1 MAKVTWDVPVRYVN
15 SQGETFVLQGDGLGF
30 LDIAPLYGYAWSYT
44 LANDAV
50 GDGGAASG
58 FTRKPREIML
68 TLRERGRNRAAFAE
82 RMDALHAASE
92 VDALAE
98 TPGRLWLADQY
109 MDCYLA
115 VSGTVTNAPRN
126 AAFGTVTINVLA
138 INPFWCT
145 ERATEFF
152 PTVSGEDPGD
162 KGKKYDN
169 RYEYRYGTAIGNNV
183 INNQHYAPAPA
194 IITIFGAAEGPT
206 VTIEGNVYGISTS
219 ITSSQRLII
228 DGEKRE
234 IYAVG
239 AGGARTDLFNA
250 RVKTGDAFMPI
261 TMGEHHVIANGNY
274 RMTIKL
280 IERRS
285 QPRWIE

>member
-1 MAKVTWDVPVRYVN
+1 M
-15 SQGETFVLQGDGLGF
+15 
-30 LDIAPLYGYAWSYT
+30 
-44 LANDAV
+44 
-50 GDGGAASG
+50 
-58 FTRKPREIML
+58 
-68 TLRERGRNRAAFAE
+68 
-82 RMDALHAASE
+82 
-92 VDALAE
+92 
-98 TPGRLWLADQY
+98 
-109 MDCYLA
+109 
-115 VSGTVTNAPRN
+115 
-126 AAFGTVTINVLA
+126 
-138 INPFWCT
+138 
-145 ERATEFF
+145 
-152 PTVSGEDPGD
+152 
-162 KGKKYDN
+162 
-169 RYEYRYGTAIGNNV
+169 

-194 IITIFGAAEGPT
+194 IITIYGAAEGPT

-219 ITSSQRLII
+219 ITSSQRLVI

-261 TMGEHHVIANGNY
+261 AMGEHHVIANGNY